1 MRTWSQSIIKKVPG
15 MAFYYK
21 LVYIPYIS
29 SLISVYQAL
38 TEKCRVLLTAG
49 KDFKVTELQSFG

>member
-1 MRTWSQSIIKKVPG
+1 

-21 LVYIPYIS
+21 LFYIPYIS

-38 TEKCRVLLTAG
+38 TEKFRVLLTAG